1 MQMDDKFRL
10 TAEQEDLLFNKNLAG
25 IVYSAGQ
32 FEGLKTTR
40 LETEEIL
47 NNYAVTGAKPGDI
60 EVILDLKHALDFV
73 RGTAVIDLPTIAN
86 VNALVQGGGGT
97 TPGQLRT
104 MQVHVA
110 LTRDDYVPPLP
121 DADRVTTQLTTLV
134 TQASCATAAAID
146 LLLYLSKGQLFT
158 DGNKRTALIIANQ
171 VLYHAKAGV
180 MAIPDSKMHWYLSQ
194 LQQYYLTGKLAIKQ
208 WVYDNAIFGIS

>member
-1 MQMDDKFRL
+1 MDDKFTL
-10 TAEQEDLLFNKNLAG
+10 TAEQENILFNKNLAG

-32 FEGLKTTR
+32 FEGLKTSR

-47 NNYAVTGAKPGDI
+47 NNYAVTGATPGEI

-73 RGTAVIDLPTIAN
+73 RGTALVDLSTIAH
-86 VNALVQGGGGT
+86 VNALVQGGGGEA
-97 TPGQLRT
+97 PGQLRT

-110 LTRDDYVPPLP
+110 LTRDDYLPPLP
-121 DADRVTTQLTTLV
+121 DATRVKAQLTALL

-146 LLLYLSKGQLFT
+146 LLLYLSKAQLFT
-158 DGNKRTALIIANQ
+158 DGNKRTALVVANQ

-194 LQQYYLTGKLAIKQ
+194 LQHYYLTGKPTIKQ
-208 WVYDNAIFGIS
+208 WVYDNAIFGIG